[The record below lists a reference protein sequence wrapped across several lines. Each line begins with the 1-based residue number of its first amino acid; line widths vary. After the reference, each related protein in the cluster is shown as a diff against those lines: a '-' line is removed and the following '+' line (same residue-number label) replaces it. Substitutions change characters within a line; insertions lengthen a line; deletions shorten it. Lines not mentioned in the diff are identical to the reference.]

1 MCSSYY
7 FCLWNVLHILF
18 SYFYFFNV
26 KDSPAVNVVEGVSDA
41 KDESKSDDTLYA
53 GDCEE
58 SCDDKI
64 KITREEKHFMC
75 SKY

>member
-1 MCSSYY
+1 M
-7 FCLWNVLHILF
+7 NI
-18 SYFYFFNV
+18 
-26 KDSPAVNVVEGVSDA
+26 VEGVSDA
-41 KDESKSDDTLYA
+41 KDESKSDDTLYTD
-53 GDCEE
+53 DCEE